1 MKIMRLNKL
10 SLFVALALSPL
21 TGSFAATVYSSNG
34 TDLDLYGSISVMG
47 ATNKA
52 AQSIKTSQSKKNLNN
67 TILTRVDFGI
77 AGRTKINDTV
87 YAIAASRWTMPATDG
102 NDSDFITKEQYVG
115 IDAQNY
121 GTLTFGRGDNAFYS
135 VAGVTDVFTQLDFN
149 TNDHYV
155 FGDYQQSQIM
165 YSLSAMGIDF
175 RLSAQLAAD
184 DVADSNV
191 DLKNGAAFSLSTH
204 LLNGIGFSYGLS
216 YYDLKSDDSSDG
228 SSFYAD
234 NILKMY
240 SRADNDYDFAY
251 SVQPSWKIDKG
262 IAVTYGNF
270 GEGLYV
276 ATNATVTK
284 YEKFTH
290 HLYSYEAIVNYTFEN
305 GFGTTLGYAIKRF
318 NGANIQSL
326 ATLGFYY
333 SLTPSFKLFA
343 EGTLDIN
350 SKPERYYSNRQIK
363 NMCIGENKALIGAQ
377 YLY

>member
-21 TGSFAATVYSSNG
+21 TGSFAATVYSRNG
-34 TDLDLYGSISVMG
+34 TDLDLYGSTSSMG

-284 YEKFTH
+284 
-290 HLYSYEAIVNYTFEN
+290 
-305 GFGTTLGYAIKRF
+305 
-318 NGANIQSL
+318 
-326 ATLGFYY
+326 
-333 SLTPSFKLFA
+333 
-343 EGTLDIN
+343 
-350 SKPERYYSNRQIK
+350 
-363 NMCIGENKALIGAQ
+363 
-377 YLY
+377 